1 MSLNRIIVIAKN
13 EVGVIADISRAL
25 ADADI
30 NIETIDAEGLDDH
43 GAITL
48 TTDAQDAA
56 LRVLMDAG
64 FKAVSDDS
72 LVLRLPDEPGALAKV
87 AERFKHA
94 GVNIQSLHI
103 LDRQAGHTIV
113 ALAAD
118 DRAKAIALVD
128 EATLV

>member
-1 MSLNRIIVIAKN
+1 MNRITVIASN
-13 EVGVIADISRAL
+13 EIGVLADISRAL
-25 ADADI
+25 ADAGI
-30 NIETIDAEGLDDH
+30 NIETISAEGLEER
-43 GAITL
+43 GTITL

-56 LRVLMDAG
+56 LRVLTNAG
-64 FKAVSDDS
+64 FKAVSDQS

-103 LDRQAGHTIV
+103 LERQAGYSIV
-113 ALAAD
+113 ALAAE
-118 DRAKAIALVD
+118 DREKAAELVD